1 VVTVTVPTKLSKA
14 QDELL
19 RRYAEE
25 AGESVLPADAGLL
38 SKIRSAFR

>member
-1 VVTVTVPTKLSKA
+1 VVDVVVPSKLSRA
-14 QDELL
+14 QEELL

-25 AGESVLPADAGLL
+25 AGEQVLPADAGLL